1 MEPRPMA
8 DALEHGCPP
17 PLAEDSMS
25 ITDDDDI
32 APDALSLLRRDHRLA
47 EELFAEFTRSA
58 PQQLDP
64 LARRICKMLRV
75 HTQIEEELFYPAVSR
90 ALTNDDAAQSPA
102 RETLIESAVRE
113 HAQAKEAIARIES
126 MTSDQPGFC
135 EEVAMLAAQVAEHVA
150 KEEQELFP
158 KVSAANL
165 NITAL
170 GMTLADRR
178 DTLLD
183 VLGLH
188 GDDEEGAANQRETHE
203 DGSAGRAAARQP
215 DSG

>member
-1 MEPRPMA
+1 MARARPTFS
-8 DALEHGCPP
+8 DD
-17 PLAEDSMS
+17 DS
-25 ITDDDDI
+25 DDI

-47 EELFAEFTRSA
+47 EELFAEFARAA

-90 ALTNDDAAQSPA
+90 ALTEPDKS
-102 RETLIESAVRE
+102 LVESAQRE
-113 HAQAKEAIARIES
+113 HAQAKESIVRVES
-126 MTSDQPGFC
+126 MTSEHATFRNEID
-135 EEVAMLAAQVAEHVA
+135 LLSRRVAEHVA
-150 KEEQELFP
+150 GEEQELFP
-158 KVSAANL
+158 KVSASTL
-165 NITAL
+165 DLTAL
-170 GMTLADRR
+170 GIALAERR

-203 DGSAGRAAARQP
+203 GFGPMTKAAHLQGARSRNPAGQEEE
-215 DSG
+215 SG